1 MEGISKEE
9 FHEAVEKLGQLV
21 QAGFDEARKESQRDM
36 TALKKELETK
46 IWESRMDIR
55 SEMRDTKEGLVA
67 NFRALQD
74 AVETHEKRDREDID
88 ELFSITA
95 KLEKK
100 VGVR

>member
-1 MEGISKEE
+1 MEGITKEE
-9 FHEAVEKLGQLV
+9 FHDAIDKLGQLV
-21 QAGFDEARKESQRDM
+21 QVGFDEARKEFQRDM

-100 VGVR
+100 VGVH